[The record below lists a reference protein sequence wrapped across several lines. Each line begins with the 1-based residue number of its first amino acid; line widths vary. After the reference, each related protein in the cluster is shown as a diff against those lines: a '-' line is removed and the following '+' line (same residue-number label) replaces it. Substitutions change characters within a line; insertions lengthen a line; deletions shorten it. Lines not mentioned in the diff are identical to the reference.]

1 MIKLNAEVG
10 FVGYDTDGSKMYW
23 ADLDEFHMRKSV
35 IETEITI
42 GNRLRFIPITTDTN
56 HGMGI
61 VALV

>member
-1 MIKLNAEVG
+1 
-10 FVGYDTDGSKMYW
+10 MYW